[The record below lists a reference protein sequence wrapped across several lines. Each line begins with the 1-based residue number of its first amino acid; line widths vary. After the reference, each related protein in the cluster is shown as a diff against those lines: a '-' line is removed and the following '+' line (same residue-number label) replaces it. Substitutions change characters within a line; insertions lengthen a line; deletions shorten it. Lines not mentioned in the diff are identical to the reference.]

1 MRLKLSP
8 SIRVLRLSSF
18 GGFLFVSLCFVCQAP
33 SVGGRSNASKIDRS
47 CEVVYL
53 ALGDSTGVGI
63 GSRAEVGYVD
73 LVFTRIRRLRQSA
86 HLANEC
92 RQGAATRDVLHD
104 QMKNLSALRPTLV
117 TIGIGTN
124 DLIQGISEEEFASN
138 YQLIIARLKQQ
149 DAQIVLMNIADL
161 SLAPAVPLSLQGAA
175 RQRILTF
182 NKRIELIA
190 LSQKLPLVDL
200 YSMTPDFSK
209 HPEYFAKDGIHP
221 SDAGYEFWARAL
233 WPKVH
238 SALNKQRCH

>member
-1 MRLKLSP
+1 MLLKLST
-8 SIRVLRLSSF
+8 SIRVLRLSLI
-18 GGFLFVSLCFVCQAP
+18 GGFLFVSLCFVYQAP
-33 SVGGRSNASKIDRS
+33 SVAGRSKGNKAHGS

-73 LVFTRIRRLRQSA
+73 LVFTRIRRLGHSA
-86 HLANEC
+86 RLANEC
-92 RQGAATRDVLHD
+92 REGAATRDVLQD
-104 QMKNLSALRPTLV
+104 QLKSLSAIRPTLV
-117 TIGIGTN
+117 TIGIGAN
-124 DLIQGISEEEFASN
+124 DLIQGIREEEFASN

-149 DAQIVLMNIADL
+149 DTQIVLMNIADL

-175 RQRILTF
+175 RKQILTF
-182 NKRIELIA
+182 NKRIKVIA
-190 LSQKLPLVDL
+190 RSQKLPLVDL
-200 YSMTPDFSK
+200 YSMTPEFSK

-221 SDAGYEFWARAL
+221 SDGGYEFWARAL

>member
-1 MRLKLSP
+1 
-8 SIRVLRLSSF
+8 
-18 GGFLFVSLCFVCQAP
+18 
-33 SVGGRSNASKIDRS
+33 
-47 CEVVYL
+47 
-53 ALGDSTGVGI
+53 
-63 GSRAEVGYVD
+63 
-73 LVFTRIRRLRQSA
+73 
-86 HLANEC
+86 
-92 RQGAATRDVLHD
+92 
-104 QMKNLSALRPTLV
+104 MKNLSALRPTLV

-124 DLIQGISEEEFASN
+124 DLIQGICQEEFANN
-138 YQLIIARLKQQ
+138 YQLIIARLKRR